1 MPSRREFMLGAAG
14 LVVSGFSAR
23 QLAAVPTE
31 RITVYKS
38 QSCKCCALWVK
49 HLEASGFA
57 VQVFN
62 EEAMDGLKD
71 SLGVPQAVRSCHTA
85 LAGKYLIEGHVPAQ
99 DIRRLLAEK
108 PKVLGLAVPGMPP
121 GTPGM
126 AQSESEAG
134 GYTVLGFQSDGTTR
148 TFSQH

>member
-1 MPSRREFMLGAAG
+1 MPSRREFVLGATG
-14 LVVSGFSAR
+14 LLVSGFAGK
-23 QLAAVPTE
+23 QLRKTPAP

-38 QSCKCCALWVK
+38 ASCGCCAQWVK
-49 HLEASGFA
+49 HIEANGFQ

-62 EEAMDGLKD
+62 EEAMDRIKD
-71 SLGVPQAVRSCHTA
+71 SMGVPSAGRSCHTA
-85 LAGKYLIEGHVPAQ
+85 VVGKYLIEGHVPAQ
-99 DIRRLLAEK
+99 DIRKLLAEN

-126 AQSESEAG
+126 AKSDADVG
-134 GYTVLGFQSDGTTR
+134 GFAVLSFQSDGATR